1 MRAAALLAFG
11 LSILGCPD
19 RSDPPDPLS
28 SDARE
33 IDRLRSPDGKVDAVL
48 SVTPTDPLSSDI
60 QSVRLEPVGVKAEW
74 DGIVARA
81 THNPGKLG
89 MRWLSDTLLLITY
102 RGGHIYDFDNLW
114 WTYKLSPKKD
124 EVHFVELRLSK
135 EP

>member
-1 MRAAALLAFG
+1 MRAAVLLAFG
-11 LSILGCPD
+11 LSILACPD
-19 RSDPPDPLS
+19 RPDPPDPLP
-28 SDARE
+28 SDKE

-48 SVTPTDPLSSDI
+48 YVTPTGPLSSDV

-74 DGIVARA
+74 DGIVARV
-81 THNPGKLG
+81 THNPGYLA

-102 RGGHIYDFDNLW
+102 RGGHIYDFDNQW
-114 WTYKLSPKKD
+114 WTYKLSPKQD